1 MKSLQDRFD
10 TSNEIENWLY
20 EIEPTHF
27 LTFIFNRN
35 FGSSSGVEPLIEY
48 SKQKLDKFCKYL
60 NKKLLG
66 KYWYRQDRV
75 DPKEHFFMISFP
87 QNIHSNLHYHGLA
100 VVENTIRFPHKVE
113 MFEKY
118 AKDIWTLDKERTDQ
132 ETNNKYRDVI
142 VPNGDLDIQTPR
154 SNKKVIGY
162 SVRDEW
168 KTENHNHFFVSGERR

>member
-1 MKSLQDRFD
+1 MKTLQDRFD

-66 KYWYRQDRV
+66 PYWYRI
-75 DPKEHFFMISFP
+75 DPKEHFFMMVFP
-87 QNIHSNLHYHGLA
+87 QKIHSNFHFHGGG
-100 VVENTIRFPHKVE
+100 VVKNTIRFPRKVE
-113 MFEKY
+113 MFETY
-118 AKDIWTLDKERTDQ
+118 AKDIWTMDKERTDQ

-168 KTENHNHFFVSGERR
+168 KTENHNHFFISGERR

>member
-1 MKSLQDRFD
+1 METLQDRFD
-10 TSNEIENWLY
+10 TSNEIERWLY

-35 FGSSSGVEPLIEY
+35 FASSSGVEPLIEY

-66 KYWYRQDRV
+66 KYWYRI
-75 DPKEHFFMISFP
+75 DPNEHFFMVSFP
-87 QNIHSNLHYHGLA
+87 QNIHSNLHYHGVG
-100 VVENTIRFPHKVE
+100 VVKNTKTFPNKVE
-113 MFEKY
+113 MFETY
-118 AKDIWTLDKERTDQ
+118 AKDIWTMDKERTDQ

-142 VPNGDLDIQTPR
+142 VPNGDLDIQRPR
-154 SNKKVIGY
+154 NNKKVIGY